1 MQINKQKEKI
11 ENKRSFS
18 FCLFSSAHGYCL
30 SPAPSH
36 LRSDIS
42 AQQLSTKHCLFP
54 VSIIMYRLNFIYD
67 VTINLEIVTA
77 YKRTRISDRAAPQ
90 IHPHRLRPNGYE
102 GNLTI
107 SRHPT
112 DHKSPHPP
120 IHWPTHFSIHPSSHP
135 SSRPWIHPYNHLLI
149 HIRP

>member
-1 MQINKQKEKI
+1 MNISIIFRFLISPMRFPQLHNSKDKMQINKQKEKI

-67 VTINLEIVTA
+67 FTITVEIVTA
-77 YKRTRISDRAAPQ
+77 CKRTRISDRAAPQ
-90 IHPHRLRPNGYE
+90 THPHRLRPNGYE

-112 DHKSPHPP
+112 
-120 IHWPTHFSIHPSSHP
+120 
-135 SSRPWIHPYNHLLI
+135 RP
-149 HIRP
+149 